1 MSAAKVLEPP
11 RPSMSQN
18 MENGQNRE
26 WPKMIWC
33 PAVVLVD
40 LVDRGRLAA
49 KKENAGCFWALRL
62 LLDRPWRSSDSKIG
76 AKPTLLP
83 CPVLLPFTDKSVCVG
98 GTFSLYSVCGGHSG
112 CILCGGDIRDVFT
125 PVPFLWPSH
134 PHSICILL
142 TGHWYQF
149 DNALVLIC
157 FQLNLYVFMCQIKTC
172 REIDGCFCDF
182 SVYFCDFV
190 GYFCDLALTSVKRNS
205 VLQLSVSTVS
215 WVTISEEERGIGEER
230 FRISSQGNQYNCKLS
245 AVRHDYKCGC
255 S

>member
-1 MSAAKVLEPP
+1 MSSAKVLEPP

-49 KKENAGCFWALRL
+49 KKENAGCFWALLVLL

-98 GTFSLYSVCGGHSG
+98 GDILAVFCVWGTFWVYSVWGGHSG
-112 CILCGGDIRDVFT
+112 CI
-125 PVPFLWPSH
+125 H
-134 PHSICILL
+134 
-142 TGHWYQF
+142 
-149 DNALVLIC
+149 
-157 FQLNLYVFMCQIKTC
+157 
-172 REIDGCFCDF
+172 
-182 SVYFCDFV
+182 
-190 GYFCDLALTSVKRNS
+190 TSS
-205 VLQLSVSTVS
+205 LSL
-215 WVTISEEERGIGEER
+215 TISSTLHLHFIDWTL
-230 FRISSQGNQYNCKLS
+230 IML
-245 AVRHDYKCGC
+245 
-255 S
+255 